1 MILFVGKKIGI
12 QKESSIYSLTK
23 MLLQGKFFKL
33 LNHWETIMLLR
44 FIVISFLFII
54 SLSTNA
60 QVPLSVIRKAMEPK
74 VALNKAPTVS
84 TFSNIRYEELE
95 KLKSPRETMRTF
107 VESMEEVKKTTGSSR
122 IYFDQAVRTFN
133 LSRIDENM
141 REMTGRQAAERLINT
156 LDRITR
162 VDFNHIPN
170 DANGSKWYF
179 RKQAITTESGGVIE
193 AEIAIEKNA
202 DGAWRFSPE
211 TVNTIGSLYTSL
223 SHLDVV
229 EGVVEYKN
237 WKTKL
242 KSYLPEWMSDD
253 LLIFTKG
260 QWLGFLFIF
269 SVGILALSLVRYLGT
284 LYIRAMV
291 RKESLSFKN
300 KDHYKAT
307 LPFGLLAFS
316 LVCMGGVR
324 LLDLDLDSY
333 AVLVRAFYILI
344 ALTSVWSALKIV
356 DLITM
361 HFVKVAK
368 DTNNKFDNVLVPML
382 SKTSKVLVIS
392 FGTLLVAHSFTFDIG
407 SILAGLGIGGVAVAL
422 AAKDTISNLFGS
434 VTVIMDRPFL
444 IGDYVSLDKGLE
456 GTVEEVGF
464 RSTRIRTPHQSL
476 VSIPNN
482 VLANMAIDNF
492 GLRGS
497 RRFKTFIQ
505 VDYNTPVEK
514 IEEFCERIRYMCKIH
529 SMINPDNA
537 QVYVNDMTDR
547 SINILLVVFFKTK
560 DANVELDERHKVIVE
575 ILKLA
580 SEMGVRFAFPTNT
593 ITLGP
598 QVELQNFKEAK
609 AQSTTL

>member
-1 MILFVGKKIGI
+1 
-12 QKESSIYSLTK
+12 

-33 LNHWETIMLLR
+33 LNHWETIMSLR
-44 FIVISFLFII
+44 HLTVLFYITFSI
-54 SLSTNA
+54 SLHA
-60 QVPLSVIRKAMEPK
+60 QVPLSVIRKAMDTKPK
-74 VALNKAPTVS
+74 VEKIIPNVAAS
-84 TFSNIRYEELE
+84 TYIRYEELE

-107 VESMEEVKKTTGSSR
+107 VESMEEVKKTSGSSR
-122 IYFDQAVRTFN
+122 LYLEQAARTFN
-133 LSRIDENM
+133 LSRIDENI
-141 REMTGRQAAERLINT
+141 RDMTGRQSAERLINT

-170 DANGSKWYF
+170 DTNGSKWYF
-179 RKQAITTESGGVIE
+179 RKQAITGENGAVIE

-202 DGAWRFSPE
+202 DGAWRFTPE
-211 TVNTIGSLYTSL
+211 TVNTIGNLYATL

-237 WKTKL
+237 WKTKF
-242 KSYLPEWMSDD
+242 KSYLPEWMSDEIF
-253 LLIFTKG
+253 LFTKG

-269 SVGILALSLVRYLGT
+269 SIGILALSLVRYLGT

-291 RKESLSFKN
+291 RKEALNFKN

-316 LVCMGGVR
+316 LVGMTGVR

-356 DLITM
+356 DLISM

-382 SKTSKVLVIS
+382 TKTAKVLVVS

-464 RSTRIRTPHQSL
+464 RSTRIRTPYQSL

-482 VLANMAIDNF
+482 VLANMAIDNY

-505 VDYNTPVEK
+505 LDYNTPVEK
-514 IEEFCERIRYMCKIH
+514 IEEFCDRVRYMCKIH
-529 SMINPDNA
+529 SIINQDNV

-547 SINILLVVFFKTK
+547 SINVLLVVFFKTT
-560 DANVELDERHKVIVE
+560 DPNVELDERHKVIVE

-580 SEMGVRFAFPTNT
+580 AEIGVRFAFPTNT
-593 ITLGP
+593 LTLGP